1 MLLAT
6 CYSSPPPVCVGVGS
20 VTFLYCLMQ
29 VVVITLSY
37 L

>member
-1 MLLAT
+1 MC
-6 CYSSPPPVCVGVGS
+6 CYSSPPVCVGVDS